1 VGPRIFVEAARAMGW
16 QRWTAKRHQSHKKWV
31 LAIAVGSMLVVAS
44 TQWAAD
50 SGKTFSFIWLL
61 TPANLFTGVF
71 GCGVVLWATLWMAFR
86 PPEGMSGFLARCWK
100 WLMAPA
106 GLIFLLLG
114 IKGYLDFGGG
124 GALLILAGSFGL
136 GMAWARWVD
145 QRRGFL

>member
-1 VGPRIFVEAARAMGW
+1 
-16 QRWTAKRHQSHKKWV
+16 
-31 LAIAVGSMLVVAS
+31 MLVVAS

-86 PPEGMSGFLARCWK
+86 PPEGMSGFLARFWK

-145 QRRGFL
+145 HRRGFL